1 MITLSYGLLAAAAL
15 ALCFWLWQRK
25 RQLNVEAQ
33 GALKA
38 SLVALLLVAS
48 TALLLGLANWG
59 ASHASLEHA
68 QRIMGL
74 AAQHMSLPLLG
85 LACLVLGRGLRF
97 KPVIWSQIILGL
109 LAFYELSRYLE
120 WQAGYQWLVN
130 LLGAACLAL
139 IAFGYR
145 REDLRISVLC
155 LVGLISLLAP
165 ALLYSTRPLASLLD
179 SSLQASWLLPGFVG
193 CALAVGLLAEQA
205 HNADVNSHH
214 RGPKAA
220 SDP

>member
-1 MITLSYGLLAAAAL
+1 MIGLSYLLLCAAAL
-15 ALCFWLWQRK
+15 GLCHWLWQRK
-25 RQLNVEAQ
+25 PQMRTEAQ

-38 SLVALLLVAS
+38 SLVALLLAAS
-48 TALLLGLANWG
+48 TALLLGLASWG
-59 ASHASLEHA
+59 LSNDSVAHA

-85 LACLVLGRGLRF
+85 LACLLLGRGLRW

-130 LLGAACLAL
+130 LIGAGCLAQ
-139 IAFGYR
+139 IAFQYR
-145 REDLRISVLC
+145 QQDLRISVLC
-155 LVGLISLLAP
+155 LVGLISLLTP
-165 ALLYSTRPLASLLD
+165 ALIASSLPLASLLD
-179 SSLQASWLLPGFVG
+179 SSPHASWLLPGFVA

-205 HNADVNSHH
+205 HNGDTDSHH
-214 RGPKAA
+214 SAPKAA
-220 SDP
+220 SDT